1 MMTLLSRRLPLLVLA
16 VCALALTAALIAQYG
31 FGLKP
36 CVLCITQRVPF
47 VVAGLLAAL
56 ALLHAAAPWR
66 RGLMALAGLAFLIN
80 SGIAVYH
87 VGVERKWWQSSCAA
101 TEAGAVAVTDLAA
114 MMSKPV
120 EARCDEPA
128 WSWHGITMA
137 AMNIVFSGGLAL
149 VTLVL
154 VRRME
159 NIPVHR
165 SEKNAVHRGEK
176 TP

>member
-1 MMTLLSRRLPLLVLA
+1 MTTKLPRLLPHFVLA
-16 VCALALTAALIAQYG
+16 VSILALATALVAQYG

-36 CVLCITQRVPF
+36 CELCITQRIPF
-47 VVAGLLAAL
+47 VVAGALAAL
-56 ALLHAAAPWR
+56 ALLRRMAGWR
-66 RGLMALAGLAFLIN
+66 RVLMALAGLAFLVN
-80 SGIAVYH
+80 SGVAVFH
-87 VGVERKWWQSSCAA
+87 VGVEQKWWQSSCAA
-101 TEAGAVAVTDLAA
+101 SKQSALAVTDLAS

-128 WSWHGITMA
+128 WAWHGITMA

-159 NIPVHR
+159 K
-165 SEKNAVHRGEK
+165 SA
-176 TP
+176 